1 MPSFDIVSE
10 IDLMEIDNAVNM
22 TIKEIG
28 QRFDFRGGKSTLEL
42 DKTARKIKIAADDDM
57 KLRAIHQILE
67 TRLAKRNID
76 LRCLKYGAEEAAS
89 GNVIR
94 QVVDLKNGLEKEEAK
109 ELTKAIKDSKLKV
122 QAEIQGEQLRVS
134 GKSIDDLQTAIAMI
148 KGLQLKFP
156 VQFINMRR

>member
-42 DKTARKIKIAADDDM
+42 DKTARKIKITADDDM

-67 TRLAKRNID
+67 TRLAKRSID

-89 GNVIR
+89 GNIIR
-94 QVVDLKNGLEKEEAK
+94 QMVDLKNGLEKEEAK

-134 GKSIDDLQTAIAMI
+134 GKSIDDLQTVIAMI

>member
-42 DKTARKIKIAADDDM
+42 DKSARKIKITADDDM

-67 TRLAKRNID
+67 TRLAKRSID

-89 GNVIR
+89 GNIIR
-94 QVVDLKNGLEKEEAK
+94 QMVDLKNGLEKEEAK

-134 GKSIDDLQTAIAMI
+134 GKSIDDLQTVIAMI